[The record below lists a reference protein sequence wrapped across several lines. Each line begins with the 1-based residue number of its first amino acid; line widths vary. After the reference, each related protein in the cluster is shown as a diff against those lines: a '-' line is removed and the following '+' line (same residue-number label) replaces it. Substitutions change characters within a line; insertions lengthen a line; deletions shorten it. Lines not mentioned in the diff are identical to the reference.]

1 MLRDRQIVEDL
12 IKDERFLNVC
22 ETFCAVEASPQLK
35 STLLDIQR
43 EEQDMHTRLYQYAQR
58 QGWYPT
64 LWGDMGFQAQA
75 AGVGAGP
82 GAISPQAPVQPWISP
97 QQAGG
102 FAAQPAGGL
111 AAQQAQQ
118 PWQQQGWQQ
127 PWQQTY
133 TAGGFQAGPVA
144 AMAAAPGRFGTQP
157 QATGTIQV
165 AGREYGP
172 Y

>member
-35 STLLDIQR
+35 ATLLDIQR

-64 LWGDMGFQAQA
+64 LWGDMGFHAQPAGMATGAA
-75 AGVGAGP
+75 AGV
-82 GAISPQAPVQPWISP
+82 SPQAQVQPWIAP
-97 QQAGG
+97 QPNFQ
-102 FAAQPAGGL
+102 QPAW
-111 AAQQAQQ
+111 QQQ
-118 PWQQQGWQQ
+118 PWQQQ
-127 PWQQTY
+127 PAY
-133 TAGGFQAGPVA
+133 AGAGFQPGGTAPLAASSARFGLPQAQTTGPV
-144 AMAAAPGRFGTQP
+144 
-157 QATGTIQV
+157 QV